1 MYKWHLATGLRF
13 YEGGQRQRQSRG
25 AAVPWRDVTRTH
37 FWVKLKYRLII
48 IGMKSSGATS
58 NWGYQTNVHEWVEN
72 PRVFVYVTTRQH
84 AIVYFS
90 RQSEERRL
98 LGSNLF
104 LAPLSRLVSC

>member
-1 MYKWHLATGLRF
+1 MKEGRDNGNPVAT
-13 YEGGQRQRQSRG
+13 
-25 AAVPWRDVTRTH
+25 AVPWRDVTRTH

-58 NWGYQTNVHEWVEN
+58 KWGYQTNVREWVEN
-72 PRVFVYVTTRQH
+72 PRVLVYLITRQH

-90 RQSEERRL
+90 RQSEEQRL

-104 LAPLSRLVSC
+104 LAPLSRMVSC